1 MGARE
6 TSPGR
11 FDVTDLIQKTY
22 DTGIIRRLL
31 DEAFDEDDLNAFL
44 YDYFRPFR
52 AGFDQFPT
60 KKAKIQFL
68 IEKPRRNP
76 RDRPLA
82 RLDGARLPFRLSP
95 LRRPVTTST
104 VLSAV
109 PQKLL
114 HRRCTMS

>member
-22 DTGIIRRLL
+22 DTGII
-31 DEAFDEDDLNAFL
+31 LNALL

-68 IEKPRRNP
+68 IESLEGTPEIDRLLDLMARDYPSVYRRYA
-76 RDRPLA
+76 D
-82 RLDGARLPFRLSP
+82 
-95 LRRPVTTST
+95 
-104 VLSAV
+104 
-109 PQKLL
+109 LL
-114 HRRCTMS
+114 QRQPS

>member
-68 IEKPRRNP
+68 IESLEGTPEIDRLLDLMARDYPSVYRRYA
-76 RDRPLA
+76 D
-82 RLDGARLPFRLSP
+82 
-95 LRRPVTTST
+95 
-104 VLSAV
+104 
-109 PQKLL
+109 LL
-114 HRRCTMS
+114 QRQPS